1 MANWIDA
8 LKNIFFPPSCFVCGK
23 APDKEADG
31 CLCRACRNRYTREK
45 FITCSVC
52 HSKYDECT
60 CRPRFASPYIDHY
73 TKVMKYSESNA
84 AGKLVLAAK
93 DVSSDKLSD
102 FLASEMKTAL
112 QKRDFRPDVI
122 TYVPCSDESFGK
134 KGFDHGEKLA
144 KALGKAMGVPTKKC
158 FVCAGG
164 KTQKNLSAQ
173 ARLDNSRKSIRVRKD
188 IRKAVE
194 GKRVLLVDDV
204 LTTGASALVAS
215 VHLKD
220 NGAAIINFVSF
231 GAR

>member
-1 MANWIDA
+1 MAKLSDL

-23 APDKEADG
+23 SPDEEQDG
-31 CLCRACRNRYTREK
+31 CLCRACRNRYHRER

-52 HSKYDECT
+52 HLKYDECT

-84 AGKLVLAAK
+84 AGKLILAAK
-93 DVSSDKLSD
+93 DVSSGKLSD
-102 FLASEMKTAL
+102 FLASEMRSAL
-112 QKRDFRPDVI
+112 QKRAFCPDVI

-144 KALGKAMGVPTKKC
+144 RALGSAMDVPVKKC
-158 FVCAGG
+158 FVCVGG

-173 ARLDNSRKSIRVRKD
+173 ARLDNSRNSIRPHKK
-188 IRKAVE
+188 IREAVD
-194 GKRVLLVDDV
+194 GKKVLLVDDV